1 MAKHVIQA
9 QDGAPPLGAYSHG
22 WRAGGFIYVTGTGPI
37 GPDGTVVGD
46 TIEEQTHKTID
57 NIEAVLRAEG
67 ASLSDVIK
75 VNVHLIDTN
84 LFPRYNEAYKKR
96 FSPPYPA
103 RTTVGSDLHQVP
115 GMMIEIEAVAPPL
128 SAICMQD
135 VARCAHDGRCATG
148 ASCCQR
154 AENPSHVR

>member
-37 GPDGTVVGD
+37 GPDGKVVGE
-46 TIEEQTHKTID
+46 TIEEQTNQTID
-57 NIEAVLRAEG
+57 NIEAVLRADG

-84 LFPRYNEAYKKR
+84 LFPRYNKAYQER
-96 FSPPYPA
+96 FTPPYPA
-103 RTTVGSDLHQVP
+103 DSIVEVAGLYTPEAQ
-115 GMMIEIEAVAPPL
+115 IEIEAIAVIG
-128 SAICMQD
+128 SE
-135 VARCAHDGRCATG
+135 R
-148 ASCCQR
+148 AS
-154 AENPSHVR
+154 